1 MARSLPIGKKSHSFF
16 VAPSLLSADV
26 LNMEKS
32 ISSLQEQHDWL
43 HLDIMDGHFV
53 PNLSYGPSLAKAM
66 RACYPQEVLDVHL
79 MVEPPEDFIEA
90 FASAKPDY
98 LTVHVEA
105 TPHLHRVLSRIRSLG
120 CRPGVALNPATPSEW
135 VYPVLHM
142 VDLVLIMSVNPGF
155 GGQSFISETLEK
167 TINIYR
173 YREAQGLSFAIEM
186 DGGIGRNSIRQ
197 VVASGCDVVVMGSSV
212 FGTPD
217 PAETI
222 RELRACVKEAV
233 VGEKGTTSNNS

>member
-66 RACYPQEVLDVHL
+66 RARYSQEVLDVHL

-90 FASAKPDY
+90 YSACRGY
-98 LTVHVEA
+98 A
-105 TPHLHRVLSRIRSLG
+105 TSP
-120 CRPGVALNPATPSEW
+120 
-135 VYPVLHM
+135 
-142 VDLVLIMSVNPGF
+142 
-155 GGQSFISETLEK
+155 
-167 TINIYR
+167 
-173 YREAQGLSFAIEM
+173 
-186 DGGIGRNSIRQ
+186 
-197 VVASGCDVVVMGSSV
+197 
-212 FGTPD
+212 
-217 PAETI
+217 
-222 RELRACVKEAV
+222 
-233 VGEKGTTSNNS
+233 